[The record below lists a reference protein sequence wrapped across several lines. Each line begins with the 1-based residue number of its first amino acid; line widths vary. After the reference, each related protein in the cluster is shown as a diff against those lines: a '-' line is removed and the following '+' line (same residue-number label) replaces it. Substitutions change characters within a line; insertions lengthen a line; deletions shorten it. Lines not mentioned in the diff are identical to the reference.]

1 MKKAIEHK
9 VQAQIKNESPE
20 IVFEIIY
27 QDDFTN
33 DHYVLKGSSSND
45 KGSKLMNFNVLKNG
59 KDFSILKMEERNVE
73 SFISEFLSL
82 TKDDD
87 FNTEFKSKIYEQSTK
102 EIQNFFEF
110 FDNSIVLK
118 GLTLEGELKR
128 MKKMAGIIKS

>member
-1 MKKAIEHK
+1 MRKAIEHK

-20 IVFEIIY
+20 IIFEIIY

-33 DHYVLKGSSSND
+33 DHYVLKGSGSND

-59 KDFSILKMEERNVE
+59 KDFSALKMEERNVE
-73 SFISEFLSL
+73 SFISDFLSL

-110 FDNSIVLK
+110 FDNSIILK

>member
-9 VQAQIKNESPE
+9 VQAQIKNEAPE
-20 IVFEIIY
+20 ILFEVIY

-33 DHYVLKGSSSND
+33 DHYVLKGFGIGD
-45 KGSKLMNFNVLKNG
+45 KGSKLMDFQIKKNG
-59 KDFSILKMEERNVE
+59 KDFSSLKMEDRNVE
-73 SFISEFLSL
+73 LFMSNFLSL

-87 FNTEFKSKIYEQSTK
+87 FNTEFKSKINEQSTK
-102 EIQNFFEF
+102 EIKDFFEF

-128 MKKMAGIIKS
+128 MKKMAGIIKN

>member
-9 VQAQIKNESPE
+9 VQAQIKSEAPE
-20 IVFEIIY
+20 ILFEIIY

-33 DHYVLKGSSSND
+33 DHYVLKGSGLSD
-45 KGSKLMNFNVLKNG
+45 KGSKLMEFNVSKNG
-59 KDFSILKMEERNVE
+59 KELPSLKMEERNVE
-73 SFISEFLSL
+73 EFINNFLAT

-102 EIQNFFEF
+102 EIKDFFEF